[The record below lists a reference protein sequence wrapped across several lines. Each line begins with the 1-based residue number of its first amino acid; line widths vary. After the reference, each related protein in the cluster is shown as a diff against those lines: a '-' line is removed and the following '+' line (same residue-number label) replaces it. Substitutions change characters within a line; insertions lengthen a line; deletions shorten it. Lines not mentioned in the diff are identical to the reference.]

1 MNTTKVGIFRLQ
13 SPAPAFMSGYFFFW
27 NEFHIDIGRLTDII
41 VVRKEGMNMTM
52 QSMLREKNMSMYR
65 LSQISGVPKTT
76 VIDICSG
83 KSDIEGCTA
92 KTVMQLSRALGCT
105 MEELMQIDNARYD
118 LTTGLPKDEGYLEKG
133 LPAYLRKSIAA
144 MQASWAIV
152 DRGGKDLHWDI
163 YWSELNADINSAETE
178 QEISSDQA
186 WYLRRKY
193 LRMEKDDNT

>member
-1 MNTTKVGIFRLQ
+1 MN
-13 SPAPAFMSGYFFFW
+13 
-27 NEFHIDIGRLTDII
+27 
-41 VVRKEGMNMTM
+41 M
-52 QSMLREKNMSMYR
+52 QSMLQARNMSMYR

-92 KTVMQLSRALGCT
+92 RTVLQLSRALGCS

-118 LTTGLPKDEGYLEKG
+118 RETGLPKDESYLEKG
-133 LPAYLRKSIAA
+133 LPGYLQKSIAA
-144 MQASWAIV
+144 MQASWKIV
-152 DRGGKDLHWDI
+152 DSGKRDLHWDLV
-163 YWSELNADINSAETE
+163 WCELNADINCAETE

-193 LRMEKDDNT
+193 LRMEKDEIE

>member
-1 MNTTKVGIFRLQ
+1 MN
-13 SPAPAFMSGYFFFW
+13 
-27 NEFHIDIGRLTDII
+27 
-41 VVRKEGMNMTM
+41 M
-52 QSMLREKNMSMYR
+52 QSMLQARNMSMYR

-92 KTVMQLSRALGCT
+92 RTVMQLSRALGCT

-118 LTTGLPKDEGYLEKG
+118 RETGLPKDESYLEKG
-133 LPAYLRKSIAA
+133 LPGYLQKSIAA
-144 MQASWAIV
+144 MQASWRIV
-152 DRGGKDLHWDI
+152 DSGKRDLHWDLV
-163 YWSELNADINSAETE
+163 WCELNADINSAETE

-193 LRMEKDDNT
+193 LRMEKDEIE

>member
-1 MNTTKVGIFRLQ
+1 MNDVRRGGFIAIINPLNQNRLLLWSIFQ
-13 SPAPAFMSGYFFFW
+13 SYQSGYFFFGTG
-27 NEFHIDIGRLTDII
+27 FILTSGRLTDII
-41 VVRKEGMNMTM
+41 VARKEGMNMTM

-118 LTTGLPKDEGYLEKG
+118 RSTGLPKDESYLEKG
-133 LPAYLRKSIAA
+133 LPAYLQNSITA
-144 MQASWAIV
+144 M
-152 DRGGKDLHWDI
+152 
-163 YWSELNADINSAETE
+163 
-178 QEISSDQA
+178 
-186 WYLRRKY
+186 
-193 LRMEKDDNT
+193 

>member
-1 MNTTKVGIFRLQ
+1 M
-13 SPAPAFMSGYFFFW
+13 
-27 NEFHIDIGRLTDII
+27 
-41 VVRKEGMNMTM
+41 RKEGMKMTM
-52 QSMLREKNMSMYR
+52 QSILREKNMSMYR
-65 LSQISGVPKTT
+65 LSKISGVPKTT

-105 MEELMQIDNARYD
+105 MEELMQIDHARYD
-118 LTTGLPKDEGYLEKG
+118 RSTGLPKDESYLEKG
-133 LPAYLRKSIAA
+133 LPDYLQKSIDA

-152 DRGGKDLHWDI
+152 DRGGKDLHWDLF
-163 YWSELNADINSAETE
+163 WSELNADINSAETE

-193 LRMEKDDNT
+193 LRMEKGDNT

>member
-1 MNTTKVGIFRLQ
+1 MN
-13 SPAPAFMSGYFFFW
+13 
-27 NEFHIDIGRLTDII
+27 
-41 VVRKEGMNMTM
+41 M
-52 QSMLREKNMSMYR
+52 QSMLQARNMSMYR

-92 KTVMQLSRALGCT
+92 RTVMQLSKALGCS

-118 LTTGLPKDEGYLEKG
+118 RVTGLPKDESYLEKG
-133 LPAYLRKSIAA
+133 LPGYLQKSIAA
-144 MQASWAIV
+144 MQASWRIV
-152 DRGGKDLHWDI
+152 DSGQRDLHWDLV
-163 YWSELNADINSAETE
+163 WCELNADINSAETE

-193 LRMEKDDNT
+193 LRMEKDEIE